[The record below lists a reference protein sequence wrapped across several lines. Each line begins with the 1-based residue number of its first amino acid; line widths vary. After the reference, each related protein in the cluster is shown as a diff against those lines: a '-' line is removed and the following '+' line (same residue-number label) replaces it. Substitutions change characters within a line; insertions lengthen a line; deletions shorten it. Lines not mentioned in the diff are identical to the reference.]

1 MPKLGQKIR
10 HLETGESWEF
20 LGYAGE
26 KYRVRNEQ
34 GVTHIAAKLFVVG
47 GLGLT
52 EEDRVRRDLQRK
64 IAKKVKQ
71 QERYSAKVLGEIE
84 R

>member
-26 KYRVRNEQ
+26 KYRVRNEH
-34 GVTHIAAKLFVVG
+34 GVTHIAAKLFAVG

-52 EEDRVRRDLQRK
+52 EQERVRRELQRMTK
-64 IAKKVKQ
+64 RKAKQ
-71 QERYSAKVLGEIE
+71 RERYAAKVLGEL
-84 R
+84 